1 MSEIKIKNL
10 SNHPQIEVKLH
21 NKEDM
26 IQLCRIVNKYDFDSD
41 LLTESR
47 NGIID
52 AKSILGVLS
61 LGLGHTYYIVAHTD
75 DEQAKP
81 LFEEIEQL
89 NLNLLQKTVLKLMHG
104 DLRKMSIEQNLH
116 NVKKLARLI

>member
-81 LFEEIEQL
+81 LFEELEQL
-89 NLNLLQKTVLKLMHG
+89 NLN
-104 DLRKMSIEQNLH
+104 
-116 NVKKLARLI
+116 